1 MNLVDFDSKCRQF
14 FDSFL
19 LFYAGWNKGQA
30 GKVEL
35 KRQHCLRVSEISG
48 KIAVSLR
55 LEVEE
60 VALARI
66 IGLLH
71 DLGRFPQLLKFN
83 TYDDSVTGDH
93 AAMAIDEMEHASL
106 LQGINA
112 EFAHLIRVAVY
123 QHNKQ
128 DLPENLNQ
136 KERLFCNILRDAD
149 KLDNLDEITS
159 DYSFS
164 AKSDHLAPHFNLPRG
179 KGISE
184 IVATS
189 VKSGKTV
196 ARDELRT
203 FDDYKIM
210 QLSWVY
216 DLNFKAS
223 FRILS
228 NGRYVDKI
236 YSSLPKRDIVFDI
249 YRMVRIYVENQ
260 FLN

>member
-1 MNLVDFDSKCRQF
+1 MKMVDFDNKCRHF

-19 LFYAGWNKGQA
+19 LFYTGWNKGQS

-35 KRQHCLRVSEISG
+35 KRQHCLRVSELSG
-48 KIAVSLR
+48 KIAASLR

-71 DLGRFPQLLKFN
+71 DLGRFPQLLKYN
-83 TYDDSVTGDH
+83 TYDDSISGDH

-106 LQGINA
+106 LQGIDP
-112 EFAHLIRVAVY
+112 EFAHLIKVAVY

-128 DLPENLNQ
+128 ELPENLSHRE
-136 KERLFCNILRDAD
+136 KLFCNILRDAD

-159 DYSFS
+159 HGAYTSTI
-164 AKSDHLAPHFNLPRG
+164 DHLAPHWNLPRG

-184 IVATS
+184 QVATA
-189 VKSGKTV
+189 VKSGKSVT
-196 ARDELRT
+196 REDLRT
-203 FDDYKIM
+203 YDDFKVM

-223 FRILS
+223 FRILTH
-228 NGRYVDKI
+228 GRYVDKI
-236 YSSLPKRDIVFDI
+236 YGSLPKRDVVFDI
-249 YRMVRIYVENQ
+249 YRIVRIYVENQ

>member
-1 MNLVDFDSKCRQF
+1 MNMVDFDNKCRQF

-19 LFYAGWNKGQA
+19 LFYTGWNKGQA

-35 KRQHCLRVSEISG
+35 KRQHCLRVSELSG
-48 KIAVSLR
+48 KIAGSLR
-55 LEVEE
+55 LELEE

-83 TYDDSVTGDH
+83 TYDDTISGDH

-106 LQGINA
+106 LQGIDP
-112 EFAHLIRVAVY
+112 EYAHLIRVAVY

-128 DLPENLNQ
+128 ELPENLSQ
-136 KERLFCNILRDAD
+136 RERLFCNILRDAD

-159 DYSFS
+159 DFSFAS
-164 AKSDHLAPHFNLPRG
+164 KSDQLAQHWNLPRG

-184 IVATS
+184 GVATA
-189 VKSGKTV
+189 VKSGRTV
-196 ARDELRT
+196 TWEDLRT
-203 FDDYKIM
+203 FDDFKVM

-216 DLNFKAS
+216 GLNFKAS
-223 FRILS
+223 FRILA

-236 YSSLPKRDIVFDI
+236 YGSLPKRDVVFDI
-249 YRMVRIYVENQ
+249 YRIVRIYVENQ

>member
-1 MNLVDFDSKCRQF
+1 MNMVDFDSKCRQF

-19 LFYAGWNKGQA
+19 LFYTGWNKGQA
-30 GKVEL
+30 GKVEM

-48 KIAVSLR
+48 KLAVSLR

-83 TYDDSVTGDH
+83 TYDDSVSGDH
-93 AAMAIDEMEHASL
+93 AAMAIDEMEHANL
-106 LQGINA
+106 LHGIDP
-112 EFAHLIRVAVY
+112 EYAHLIRIAVY

-128 DLPENLNQ
+128 ELPENLSQ

-159 DYSFS
+159 DFSYYS
-164 AKSDHLAPHFNLPRG
+164 KSDHLAPYLNLPRG

-184 IVATS
+184 EVATA

-196 ARDELRT
+196 TLNELRT
-203 FDDYKIM
+203 YDDFKIM

-223 FRILS
+223 FRILA

-249 YRMVRIYVENQ
+249 YRIVRIYVENQ